1 MYQKGTELYEF
12 FFFPAK
18 YCNNYFKLS
27 EISGSFTT
35 GRISHGTKC
44 MYMLESA
51 IRDRIR
57 LSVSIYC

>member
-1 MYQKGTELYEF
+1 MCHKGTALYEF
-12 FFFPAK
+12 HFFSAK

-27 EISGSFTT
+27 EVSGSFTS
-35 GRISHGTKC
+35 GRIFHGTKC

-57 LSVSIYC
+57 LSVSIY